1 MKYIKLFALL
11 LLLAGKASS
20 QYTSG
25 IEGSIVDPSASGVA
39 SARVVVTNEATQVVR
54 ELTTNASGYFRA
66 SDLAPGSY
74 RVEIKFRGFQD
85 WTETN
90 VHVDANQVRTV
101 YPKLA
106 IGEQKAA
113 AVDLRHAVA
122 LQTSQHDGV
131 NDPPTT
137 PT

>member
-25 IEGSIVDPSASGVA
+25 IEGSIVDPSGSGVA

-90 VHVDANQVRTV
+90 AHADANQVRTFD
-101 YPKLA
+101 PKLE
-106 IGEQKAA
+106 IGAQKGRVEVSAHTKA
-113 AVDLRHAVA
+113 D
-122 LQTSQHDGV
+122 QT
-131 NDPPTT
+131 
-137 PT
+137 